1 MRLFAI
7 NLHSSRDRRSALL
20 TWIARLGLP
29 WEIFEAVD
37 AAALRPDAV
46 PWTNDHWGEKLWPGQ
61 VGCFLSHARVLQRV
75 LDYGLPWAVI
85 VEDDVHLLPDR
96 AAAVRDLVLPPSFDL
111 IYLHE
116 MRQPFLRSTVASS
129 DGALHR
135 VNPAM
140 LTTGAYIASR
150 RFAENFC
157 AQFTRV
163 EMPID
168 HFYRDQSRD
177 GNAQFYELADPIFRI
192 DGRFPS
198 TIRTA

>member
-7 NLHSSRDRRSALL
+7 NLHRSRDRRASLL

-29 WEIFEAVD
+29 WEIFDAVD
-37 AAALRPDAV
+37 ASALRPDAV
-46 PWTNDHWGEKLWPGQ
+46 PWTNDHWGEQLWPGP
-61 VGCFLSHARVLQRV
+61 VGCFLSHWRVLQRV
-75 LDYGLPWAVI
+75 LDYGLDWAAI
-85 VEDDVHLLPDR
+85 VEDDVQPVTDR
-96 AAAVRDLVLPPSFDL
+96 AAALHELALPATFDL

-116 MRQPFLRSTVASS
+116 MRQPFLRSAVISTE
-129 DGALHR
+129 GALHR

-140 LTTGAYIASR
+140 LTTGAYIVSR
-150 RFAENFC
+150 HFAERFC

-168 HFYRDQSRD
+168 HFYRRESCAPE
-177 GNAQFYELADPIFRI
+177 AQFFELIDPIFRI

>member
-7 NLHSSRDRRSALL
+7 NLHRSRDRRSALL
-20 TWIARLGLP
+20 TWVSRVGLP
-29 WEIFEAVD
+29 WEIFDAVD

-46 PWTNDHWGEKLWPGQ
+46 PWTNDHWGENLWPGQ

-75 LDYGLPWAVI
+75 LDYGLDWAVI

-96 AAAVRDLVLPPSFDL
+96 GAAVRDLVLPPSFDL

-116 MRQPFLRSTVASS
+116 MLQPFLRSTVASS
-129 DGALHR
+129 DGPLHR

-140 LTTGAYIASR
+140 LTTGAYIVSR
-150 RFAENFC
+150 RFAERFC

-168 HFYRDQSRD
+168 HLYRRASRAAD
-177 GNAQFYELADPIFRI
+177 ALFFELADPVFRI

-198 TIRTA
+198 TIRTP